1 MKITS
6 QEVESGYPCVDIL
19 HTPNERE
26 CESDINYNTLRSWHA
41 GCSVLGRDGNRH
53 NQEIPM
59 KEHYAPRILRAAAL
73 TALATS
79 VIFSAACDEQTGTGD
94 NLIEQMGSAGHMDWM
109 ATATLGA
116 SSDCNHALTQLQ
128 ANVRTEMLIQAEQ
141 VRRQMMDFDQMGGF
155 FGGEMMLDGAVAE
168 SASMDEAG
176 ASPGGGMS
184 RDPAAPPSD
193 VSDTNVQVVGVDE
206 ADLVK
211 TDSEYLYT
219 VSGNDMVIVAAW
231 PADDMVEVGRIEV
244 PGSPHSLY
252 HYDDQIIVLSRANR
266 HQLVTEDESF
276 NEKGYY
282 EEEYYSNWHYW
293 QPLTVVTVI
302 DTKNPASPQ
311 ITRTEA
317 FEGNL
322 SATRRIGADVYLVQN
337 TWSQI
342 QGLQYWPDVHWDAS
356 LSEQLSALNRMVQD
370 NLSLIDDL
378 TLEDMVPFRYDV
390 SNDGLIDPE
399 AGQLAADCEHIYL
412 PSAHS
417 GTNLTTVVTMNLDN
431 GATHGSAVPGNWGS
445 VYASADA
452 MYVAATNWGYYW
464 FWDVED
470 EAPSVTSHIHKF
482 DISPKSGRANYVA
495 SGSVPGYVLN
505 QFSMDEHHG
514 NLRVATTEPNWW
526 GWFGNDTTSESRV
539 TVLGEANGNLVQ
551 IGHVGGLGKGEQ
563 IYSVRFIGERGYVV
577 TFRQVDPLYVI
588 DLRNPMAPK
597 VTGELKI
604 PGFSSYM
611 HPMDENHLLTI
622 GRDATDQGQIQGLQF
637 QIFDISDPA
646 APALVQKTVLGDG
659 WNTWS
664 EAQYDHHAFNYFA
677 ARGLLALPV
686 SGWEYDE
693 QNDEHGWYGRYVS
706 RLQLFKV
713 DAETGIIPA
722 GTITH
727 DSLFEQ
733 YDGGQDDCMRYYSY
747 GWESQIRRSVFMD
760 DIVYTISDLG
770 VRAHDTRDLEAGSIT
785 EVLTLDE
792 AHNPYHH
799 YGCY

>member
-1 MKITS
+1 M
-6 QEVESGYPCVDIL
+6 
-19 HTPNERE
+19 N
-26 CESDINYNTLRSWHA
+26 RS
-41 GCSVLGRDGNRH
+41 
-53 NQEIPM
+53 
-59 KEHYAPRILRAAAL
+59 YAPRILRTAAL
-73 TALATS
+73 TALTTS
-79 VIFSAACDEQTGTGD
+79 VILTAACDEQAGGGD
-94 NLIEQMGSAGHMDWM
+94 NYIEQMGSADQMDWT

-116 SSDCNHALTQLQ
+116 SSGCDDALENLK

-155 FGGEMMLDGAVAE
+155 FGGGMRDDVAFAE
-168 SASMDEAG
+168 SGSMDGNSTAP
-176 ASPGGGMS
+176 SGGMS
-184 RDPAAPPSD
+184 SDAVAPPTD
-193 VSDTNVQVVGVDE
+193 VSETNVQVIGVDE
-206 ADLVK
+206 ADMVK
-211 TDSEYLYT
+211 TDSEFLYT
-219 VSGNDMVIVAAW
+219 VSGRDMVIVAAW

-244 PGSPHSLY
+244 AGSPHSLY
-252 HYDDQIIVLSRANR
+252 RTDDTIVVLSRANL
-266 HQLVTEDESF
+266 HELLSEENALNQ
-276 NEKGYY
+276 NGYY
-282 EEEYYSNWHYW
+282 EEEYYENWHYW

-302 DTKNPASPQ
+302 DVANPASPV

-322 SATRRIGADVYLVQN
+322 SATRRIGPDVYLVQN
-337 TWSQI
+337 TWSQVS
-342 QGLQYWPDVHWDAS
+342 GLRYWPDVDWNAS
-356 LSEQLSALNRMVQD
+356 LNQQLNALGRMVQE
-370 NLSLIDDL
+370 NLDIIDDL
-378 TLEDMVPFRYDV
+378 TLADMVPFRYEV
-390 SNDGLIDPE
+390 SSEGTIALDEGM
-399 AGQLAADCEHIYL
+399 LAADCDHIYL

-482 DISPKSGRANYVA
+482 DISPQSGRANYVA

-505 QFSMDEHHG
+505 QFSMDEHDG

-526 GWFGNDTTSESRV
+526 GWWGNDDASESHV
-539 TVLGEANGNLVQ
+539 TVLGEADGVLTQ
-551 IGHVGGLGKGEQ
+551 LGHVGGLGKGEQ
-563 IYSVRFIGERGYVV
+563 IYSVRFMGERGYVV
-577 TFRQVDPLYVI
+577 TFRQIDPLYVL
-588 DLRNPMAPK
+588 DLRDPSTPK

-611 HPMDENHLLTI
+611 HPMDESHLLTI
-622 GRDATDQGQIQGLQF
+622 GRDATDEGRIEGLQF
-637 QIFDISDPA
+637 QIFDVSDPA
-646 APALVQKTVLGDG
+646 APALVQKTVLGDS

-677 ARGLLALPV
+677 ARGLLGLPV

-706 RLQLFKV
+706 KLQLFKV
-713 DAETGIIPA
+713 DAETGIVPA

-733 YDGGQDDCMRYYSY
+733 YEGGQDDCMRYYSY

-760 DIVYTISDLG
+760 DIVYTISNLG

>member
-1 MKITS
+1 MRRT
-6 QEVESGYPCVDIL
+6 
-19 HTPNERE
+19 H
-26 CESDINYNTLRSWHA
+26 
-41 GCSVLGRDGNRH
+41 
-53 NQEIPM
+53 
-59 KEHYAPRILRAAAL
+59 APRILRAAAL

-79 VIFSAACDEQTGTGD
+79 VIFTPACDAQPEGSE
-94 NLIEQMGSAGHMDWM
+94 NFIEQMGSAAQMDWT

-116 SSDCNHALTQLQ
+116 SSSCEDALSQLQ
-128 ANVRTEMLIQAEQ
+128 INVRTEMLIQVEQ
-141 VRRQMMDFDQMGGF
+141 VRRQMMDFDQMGGM
-155 FGGEMMLDGAVAE
+155 FGGGMMRDDAVAE
-168 SASMDEAG
+168 SASMDD
-176 ASPGGGMS
+176 ASAAPSAGGMS
-184 RDPAAPPSD
+184 QDSAAAPTD
-193 VSDTNVQVVGVDE
+193 VSETNVQVIGVDE
-206 ADLVK
+206 ADMVK

-252 HYDDQIIVLSRANR
+252 RYDNTIVVLSSAHR
-266 HQLVTEDESF
+266 
-276 NEKGYY
+276 NELLNQDDALNKDGYY
-282 EEEYYSNWHYW
+282 EEEYYMNWHYW

-302 DTKNPASPQ
+302 DAANPASPA
-311 ITRTEA
+311 ITRTQA

-337 TWSQI
+337 TWSQVS
-342 QGLQYWPDVHWDAS
+342 GLRYWPDVDWDAS
-356 LSEQLSALNRMVQD
+356 LSEQLSALSRMVQE
-370 NLSLIDDL
+370 NLDIIEAL

-390 SNDGLIDPE
+390 SSDGTIDPD
-399 AGQLAADCEHIYL
+399 AGQLAADCQHIYL

-431 GATHGSAVPGNWGS
+431 GSTHGSAVPGNWGS

-482 DISPKSGRANYVA
+482 DISPKSGRASYVA

-505 QFSMDEHHG
+505 QFSMDEFNGH
-514 NLRVATTEPNWW
+514 LRVATTEPNWW
-526 GWFGNDTTSESRV
+526 GWWGNDDTSESHV
-539 TVLGEANGNLVQ
+539 TVFGESDGTLTQ
-551 IGHVGGLGKGEQ
+551 LGHVGGLGMGEQ

-588 DLRNPMAPK
+588 DLRNPLMPQ

-611 HPMDENHLLTI
+611 HPMDETHLLTI
-622 GRDATDQGQIQGLQF
+622 GRDATDQGQVQGLQF
-637 QIFDISDPA
+637 QIFDVSDPA

-677 ARGLLALPV
+677 ARGLLGLPV

-693 QNDEHGWYGRYVS
+693 QSDDKGRYGRYVS
-706 RLQLFKV
+706 KLQLFKV
-713 DAETGIIPA
+713 DVETGIVPA

-727 DSLFEQ
+727 DSLFAQ
-733 YDGGQDDCMRYYSY
+733 YEGGQDDCMRYYSY
-747 GWESQIRRSVFMD
+747 GWEAQIRRSVFMD

-770 VRAHDTRDLEAGSIT
+770 IRAHDTRDLEAGSIT

-799 YGCY
+799 YGCF